1 MLKLKNE
8 IMTIL
13 FDGVCS
19 LCQSSIRYVLRND
32 KEKKFKFTPI
42 QGEFAK
48 TKLKQNEINTLDS
61 IVLFDDKKVYYK
73 SNAVLKIC
81 VILGGWHKLFYI
93 GYLVPKKLRDWAYEL
108 IAKKRYSWFG
118 KHDRCMIPD
127 KKIKSRFLD

>member
-1 MLKLKNE
+1 
-8 IMTIL
+8 MTIL
-13 FDGVCS
+13 FDGVCA

-48 TKLKQNEINTLDS
+48 TILKQNEINSLDS

-81 VILGGWHKLFYI
+81 VTLGG
-93 GYLVPKKLRDWAYEL
+93 VA
-108 IAKKRYSWFG
+108 
-118 KHDRCMIPD
+118 
-127 KKIKSRFLD
+127 

>member
-1 MLKLKNE
+1 
-8 IMTIL
+8 MTIL
-13 FDGVCS
+13 FDGVCY

-48 TKLKQNEINTLDS
+48 TILKQNEINTLDS

-93 GYLVPKKLRDWAYEL
+93 GYLIPEKLRDLAYKL